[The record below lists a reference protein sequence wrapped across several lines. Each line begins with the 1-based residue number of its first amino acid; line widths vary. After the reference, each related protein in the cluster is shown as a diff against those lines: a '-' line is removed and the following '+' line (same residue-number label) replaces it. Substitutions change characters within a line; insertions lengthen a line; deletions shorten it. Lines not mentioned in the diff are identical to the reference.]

1 MSQLF
6 AGISGTPGV
15 LGQPRVAPLQRSWGP
30 ATSLGARSLSPVPG
44 AITRPRRCFG
54 GPAQQPSPGG
64 SPLRAAKR
72 RAGPR
77 GSSCVP
83 RGSVRVGNG
92 PRPAPGRERRTGN
105 SAAALQRFF
114 YTRGTICQGLQRSSS
129 SQTSE
134 TLRNCT
140 PPLSP
145 LRDARSPQAAA
156 DPGSRSGQR
165 RSAHRAYSSGRTVP
179 ALSLRARTRIS
190 LLSLEVLVG
199 PAPQRSPELAR
210 GPKPVGP
217 ECSQVR
223 KWARGEAPLGV
234 SELQGS
240 KGCAET
246 DLRARIGHTS
256 SFVFFF
262 FFPSF
267 SGPSPDGKPGCEA
280 GVGSR
285 GAKREARSTWRES

>member
-1 MSQLF
+1 MLSQLF

-15 LGQPRVAPLQRSWGP
+15 QGQPRVAPLQRSWGP
-30 ATSLGARSLSPVPG
+30 ATSLGARSHSPVPG

-105 SAAALQRFF
+105 TAAALQRFF
-114 YTRGTICQGLQRSSS
+114 YARGTICQGLQRSSS

-145 LRDARSPQAAA
+145 LRERAPLRLLRTPARGAVSGGERSCVFHRPSPLAASAHEDQPPLTRGPCGPGPTTEPGASSGPQAGGPRVL
-156 DPGSRSGQR
+156 PGQEVGQ
-165 RSAHRAYSSGRTVP
+165 G
-179 ALSLRARTRIS
+179 
-190 LLSLEVLVG
+190 
-199 PAPQRSPELAR
+199 
-210 GPKPVGP
+210 
-217 ECSQVR
+217 
-223 KWARGEAPLGV
+223 
-234 SELQGS
+234 
-240 KGCAET
+240 
-246 DLRARIGHTS
+246 
-256 SFVFFF
+256 
-262 FFPSF
+262 
-267 SGPSPDGKPGCEA
+267 
-280 GVGSR
+280 R
-285 GAKREARSTWRES
+285 GAPGRQRASG